1 MLKIEENR
9 GQVTIEFSGCK
20 HEMIADVCV
29 IMSAMLGEAKKH
41 VDMEEYIIM
50 LQMLTMDIEKEV
62 HKFENQGGAFSLFSQ
77 SE

>member
-1 MLKIEENR
+1 MLKIEENTGEVR
-9 GQVTIEFSGCK
+9 FEFSGCK

-29 IMSAMLGEAKKH
+29 VMSAMLGEAKKH
-41 VDMEEYIIM
+41 VDMEDYIIL

-62 HKFENQGGAFSLFSQ
+62 HKIENKGGAFSFFRQ